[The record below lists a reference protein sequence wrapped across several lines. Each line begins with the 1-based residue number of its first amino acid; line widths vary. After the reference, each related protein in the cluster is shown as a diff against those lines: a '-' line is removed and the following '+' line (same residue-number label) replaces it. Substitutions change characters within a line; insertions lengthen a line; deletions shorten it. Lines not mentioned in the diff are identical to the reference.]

1 MLLLSHH
8 LPRRLLGCGL
18 LGVSVDAYLHAVCVC
33 IYAWFFYACF
43 SSVWGSDLAK
53 VAFYFAT
60 LLGTYMRSWDRPEI
74 DRYLRARGSSLVNLV
89 PRRGYQDIFLERMGI
104 AQLLYVLTRSLG

>member
-1 MLLLSHH
+1 MLLLSHR

-18 LGVSVDAYLHAVCVC
+18 FGVSVDAYLRAVCVC
-33 IYAWFFYACF
+33 IYAWFFCACF
-43 SSVWGSDLAK
+43 GSVRGSEFAK
-53 VAFYFAT
+53 VASNLP

-74 DRYLRARGSSLVNLV
+74 DRYLRDRGSSLVNLV

>member
-1 MLLLSHH
+1 MSLFGVLNLLKLLSI
-8 LPRRLLGCGL
+8 LP
-18 LGVSVDAYLHAVCVC
+18 
-33 IYAWFFYACF
+33 
-43 SSVWGSDLAK
+43 
-53 VAFYFAT
+53 